1 MFRIG
6 VIGLLMLLST
16 HVAGQIEPGTADSIP
31 VQSEIQRD
39 TIVKAKKKHSPQ
51 KAVYLSMAIP
61 GAGQVYNRKYW
72 KVIPVYAA
80 LGATI
85 FFAMENHRSYRTFV
99 DAFDQ
104 RVAYLDTT
112 VNGPPDQFID
122 TYDPSQLINQQNA
135 FRQDRDL
142 MIILAVL
149 SYAVQIVDAY
159 VDAHLF
165 HYDISDDL
173 TLNWEPMISS
183 PVMGFNNMTAGLRF
197 SLTFDHRKKTPKLP
211 PL

>member
-1 MFRIG
+1 VFRIR
-6 VIGLLMLLST
+6 VIGLSILLST
-16 HVAGQIEPGTADSIP
+16 HVAGQIEPGTSDSIP
-31 VQSEIQRD
+31 RQSETAGD
-39 TIVKAKKKHSPQ
+39 TIIKVKKKHSPQ
-51 KAVYLSMAIP
+51 KAAWLSLAIP

-85 FFAMENHRSYRTFV
+85 YFAMENHREYRTYA

-104 RVAYLDTT
+104 RVAHLDT
-112 VNGPPDQFID
+112 NINAPPDQFID
-122 TYDPSQLINQQNA
+122 TYDPTQLINLQNTY
-135 FRQDRDL
+135 RQDRDL

-149 SYAVQIVDAY
+149 SYALQIVDAY

-173 TLNWEPMISS
+173 TFNWEPVISS